1 MSSIIKNIKYYLTLL
16 GETYSELL
24 DDKGFKMA
32 AALSYYS
39 AFSLSPVLII
49 MIAIAGLFFGEE
61 NARNQIVGQVNNLMG
76 RDGAQVVE
84 TMIKGASQTS
94 TGIFAAII
102 AIVLLVMGSVG
113 VFLELQESL
122 NIIWGVEFRPG
133 KGLWMFIRN
142 RLISFSMVLATGF
155 LMVISLVINALVTLL
170 GSLLGG
176 MFSWILPVIKILD
189 ITISFVVITIL
200 FTLIFKYLPD
210 IILTWRQVVRGA
222 VITSFLFTLG
232 KFLIGLYIGN
242 NSYTSTYGAAASL
255 VVLFIWIYY
264 SGLILFFG
272 AEFTQVFTR
281 KHTKIPLMAGKNAVL
296 VPKVSQLVKESIA
309 KGKKFDKNTDNHT
322 GNN

>member
-1 MSSIIKNIKYYLTLL
+1 MRSIIKNVKYYITLL

-49 MIAIAGLFFGEE
+49 MIAIAGIFFGEE
-61 NARNQIVGQVNNLMG
+61 SARNQIVAQVGSLMG
-76 RDGAQVVE
+76 KDSAVVVE

-102 AIVLLVMGSVG
+102 AIILLVMGSLG

-133 KGLWMFIRN
+133 KGLWLFIRN
-142 RLISFSMVLATGF
+142 RLVSFSMVLATGF
-155 LMVISLVINALVTLL
+155 LMVVSLVLNSLV
-170 GSLLGG
+170 SLLSNFMVG
-176 MFSWILPVIKILD
+176 MFSWLLPLVKILD
-189 ITISFVVITIL
+189 NLLSFAVITVL

-222 VITSFLFTLG
+222 IITSALFTIG
-232 KFLIGLYIGN
+232 KYLIGLYLGN
-242 NSYTSTYGAAASL
+242 NSYASTYGAAASL
-255 VVLFIWIYY
+255 VILFIWIYY
-264 SGLILFFG
+264 SGLILYFG
-272 AEFTQVFTR
+272 AEFTQVFIR
-281 KHTKIPLMAGKNAVL
+281 KHTKIPLMADKNAVL
-296 VPKVSQLVKESIA
+296 VPKVSQSIKEAIA
-309 KGKKFDKNTDNHT
+309 KGKTYDDNKDNH
-322 GNN
+322 